1 MRPRRSKRLRALV
14 ALLLASGAA
23 VHRASAQ
30 DLSREGALF
39 LLLPVG
45 ARSVGMGEAVV
56 AQRGGSESVWWNPA
70 ALDAA
75 EKREAAIHHSQSIV
89 GNGNALTIL
98 IPSSLLGVL
107 AASVDI
113 VNYGEQEV
121 TIDPTSIGTVI
132 PRSFIYQASYATS
145 IGSRISAGISYKIL
159 QFRVDCTGPCPSTGV
174 FSASSSALDFGA
186 QFRTNS
192 KDIPL
197 VFGVAVRNM
206 GVRFQVND
214 NPQSDPLPTRLQ
226 VGAQYSLAV
235 PESIASDTEINLE
248 VDGVGELSFRHPAAR
263 VGTEISWQR
272 RAHLRAGYI
281 FDDAGAGGPTIGL
294 GIVVGAVIVD
304 LGRMVSGLSAD
315 AGQAPTFLSLRVL
328 F

>member
-1 MRPRRSKRLRALV
+1 
-14 ALLLASGAA
+14 
-23 VHRASAQ
+23 
-30 DLSREGALF
+30 
-39 LLLPVG
+39 
-45 ARSVGMGEAVV
+45 MGEAVV
-56 AQRGGSESVWWNPA
+56 AQRGGSESIWWNPA

-75 EKREAAIHHSQSIV
+75 EKREAAIHHSQSII
-89 GNGNALTIL
+89 GNGNALTIV

-107 AASVDI
+107 SAAVDI
-113 VNYGEQEV
+113 VDYGEQEV
-121 TIDPTSIGTVI
+121 TIDPTSIGIVV

-192 KDIPL
+192 KEIPL
-197 VFGVAVRNM
+197 VFGVAVRNI

-226 VGAQYSLAV
+226 IGAQYQLVV

-281 FDDAGAGGPTIGL
+281 FDDAEAGGPTIGL
-294 GIVVGAVIVD
+294 GIVVGSLNVD
-304 LGRMVSGLSAD
+304 LGRIISGLSAD
-315 AGQAPTFLSLRVL
+315 AGQAPTFLSLRLL